1 MAIFQSS
8 LGVDLRKDRIVFS
21 SLRKSFNQVWVNTSQ
36 AFFLLSGEK
45 PKEERET
52 EIINLIQGFISAQG
66 LSKDNVTLALPRESA
81 LVKVVELPSAA
92 KENLRKVLEY
102 ELGKYIPFSSEDA
115 LFDFQILEEKENIL
129 RVMLVIMRKEVLNE
143 HLDLFKRVGISPH
156 AVEIS
161 STGAVNLFYYD
172 QHPSPQGSLALV
184 DVEKQSFEFYFFEE
198 GIFKEDLHGSFIR
211 DEERAKELSDAYRL
225 AVMKGLGPKDEKQS
239 LFVFGEEAHETLVEK
254 LRPEVTGDIQLAQ
267 SFRRVQMSN
276 GLQNLRVSYP
286 SIGLALRGLTK
297 TRWNINLL
305 PLNLRKKV
313 TRVGLYLALCLC
325 AVAVVLALTWM
336 IHPLLQERKELEY
349 VLAELKEKKPR
360 VDAIEAV
367 QKNKDLLEKEVREF
381 GTLKGEETSKLEIL
395 RELSDILPSSVWI
408 WNMKLR
414 PKDIEINGFAGSASD
429 LIAILDKSPF
439 FEKVEFS
446 SPVTKERRPTG
457 DPAERERFRISA
469 KIERT
474 K

>member
-8 LGVDLRKDRIVFS
+8 LGIDLRRDRIIFS
-21 SLRKSFNQVWVNTSQ
+21 SLRKSFNQVWLNTSQ
-36 AFFLLSGEK
+36 VFLLSGEK

-52 EIINLIQGFISAQG
+52 EVINMIQGFISAQG
-66 LSKDNVTLALPRESA
+66 LSKDNVTLALPRERA

-102 ELGKYIPFSSEDA
+102 ELGKYIPFSPEEA
-115 LFDFQILEEKENIL
+115 LFDFQILEERENIL
-129 RVMLVIMRKEVLNE
+129 RIMLVIMRKEDVNE
-143 HLDLFKRVGISPH
+143 HLDLFKRVGISPL

-161 STGAVNLFYYD
+161 STGAINLFYYD
-172 QHPSPQGSLALV
+172 QHPSQEGSLALV
-184 DVEKQSFEFYFFEE
+184 DIEKQSFEFYFFEK
-198 GIFKEDLHGSFIR
+198 GIFKEDFHGSFIQE
-211 DEERAKELSDAYRL
+211 EERAQELTDAYRL

-254 LRPEVTGDIQLAQ
+254 LRPGVPGDIQLAQ
-267 SFRRVQMSN
+267 SFRRVQISN
-276 GLQNLRVSYP
+276 GLQNLRANYP

-313 TRVGLYLALCLC
+313 TRIGLYLALSLS
-325 AVAVVLALTWM
+325 AVAVVLALTWT
-336 IHPLLQERKELEY
+336 IHPLLQEREELQR
-349 VLAELKEKKPR
+349 VLAQVKEKKPR

-367 QKNKDLLEKEVREF
+367 QKNKDLLEKEVQEF
-381 GTLKGEETSKLEIL
+381 ETLKREETSKLAIL
-395 RELSDILPSSVWI
+395 RELSDALPSSVWI
-408 WNMKLR
+408 WNVKLR
-414 PKDIEINGFAGSASD
+414 SKDIEINGFASSASD
-429 LIAILDKSPF
+429 LIAILDKSPL

-446 SPVTKERRPTG
+446 SPVTKERRPAG
-457 DPAERERFRISA
+457 DPAEKERFRISA

>member
-8 LGVDLRKDRIVFS
+8 LGIDLRRDRIVLS

-36 AFFLLSGEK
+36 TFFLSTEK
-45 PKEERET
+45 PKEERES
-52 EIINLIQGFISAQG
+52 EIIGMTQGFINTQG
-66 LSKDNVTLALPRESA
+66 LSKDNVTLALPRERA
-81 LVKVVELPSAA
+81 LVKVIELPSAA

-102 ELGKYIPFSSEDA
+102 ELGKYIPFSPDEA
-115 LFDFQILEEKENIL
+115 LFDFQILEEKDNIL
-129 RVMLVIMRKEVLNE
+129 RVMLVIMRKEDVNE
-143 HLDLFKRVGISPH
+143 QLDLFKRVGINPQ

-161 STGAVNLFYYD
+161 STGAINLFYYD

-184 DVEKQSFEFYFFEE
+184 DVEKDSFEFYFFEK
-198 GIFKEDLHGSFIR
+198 GIFREDFHGSFIQ
-211 DEERAKELSDAYRL
+211 EGERAKELMDAYRL
-225 AVMKGLGPKDEKQS
+225 AVMKGLGPKDDRQS
-239 LFVFGEEAHETLVEK
+239 VFVFGEEAHETLVEK
-254 LRPEVTGDIQLAQ
+254 MRSGVPGEIQLAQ

-276 GLQNLRVSYP
+276 GLQNLQASYP

-313 TRVGLYLALCLC
+313 TRIGLYLALSLS
-325 AVAVVLALTWM
+325 AVAVLLTLAWSV
-336 IHPLLQERKELEY
+336 HPLLQERDELGRVLEQVKET
-349 VLAELKEKKPR
+349 KPK

-367 QKNKDLLEKEVREF
+367 QKNKELLEKEVREF
-381 GTLKGEETSKLEIL
+381 ETLKTEETSKLEIL
-395 RELSDILPSSVWI
+395 RELSDVIPPTVWI

-414 PKDIEINGFAGSASD
+414 SKDIEINGFANSASD
-429 LIAILDKSPF
+429 LIAILDKSPL

-469 KIERT
+469 KVERS